1 MKLKLIV
8 PVAVQQKSWVR
19 YFALPPL
26 NLLYVAALTPKDVE
40 VTLVDE
46 HVDRID
52 FEEGIDLVGI
62 TSLTATAP
70 RAYEIGDEFRKR
82 GVKVV
87 LGGIHSSALPEE
99 AIQHADSVVIGEAEN
114 LWPEVI
120 EDFKRKRLKKF
131 YQSPQKPSLENLPFP
146 RRDLLQGKRYLT
158 KNFIQT
164 TRGCPFDCDFCSVT
178 KFSGKRHRFRPVGE
192 VIKEIESLDGNFTV
206 FADDNVVAHI
216 RYAKELFKALIPY
229 KKRWFSQAAL
239 TMSLDEELLKLAAQS
254 GCEGVY
260 IGFESLTDIGLTKFK
275 RYINFKEAI
284 NKLKGYGIRV
294 EGSFIFGFDSDDK
307 KVFEKTLRFAQELRL
322 DVATFHLLTP
332 LPGTRLYE
340 KLEKENRIIERD
352 WSKYDFSTVV
362 FRPKQMT
369 REELQEGVRWTMREF
384 YSLSSITK
392 RLFPPPF
399 KTLPQVIIYNLGRKA
414 ALLKVVKGTR

>member
-1 MKLKLIV
+1 
-8 PVAVQQKSWVR
+8 
-19 YFALPPL
+19 
-26 NLLYVAALTPKDVE
+26 VAALTPKDVE
-40 VTLVDE
+40 VTLIDE

-52 FEEGIDLVGI
+52 FEEKVDLVGI

-70 RAYEIGDEFRKR
+70 RAYEIGDEFKKR

-87 LGGIHSSALPEE
+87 LGGIHPSVLPEE

-120 EDFKRKRLKKF
+120 GDFKKKRLKKF
-131 YQSPQKPSLENLPFP
+131 YQSLEKPSLENLPLP

-178 KFSGKRHRFRPVGE
+178 KFFGKRHRFRPVGD
-192 VIKEIESLDGNFTV
+192 VIKEIESLEGNFTV
-206 FADDNVVAHI
+206 FADDNVIAHKK
-216 RYAKELFKALIPY
+216 YAKELFKALIPC
-229 KKRWFSQAAL
+229 KKRWFSQADL
-239 TMSLDEELLKLAAQS
+239 TMSQDDELLKLAAQS

-260 IGFESLTDIGLTKFK
+260 IGFESLTDIGLKKFK

-284 NKLKGYGIRV
+284 NKLKSYGIRV

-307 KVFEKTLRFAQELRL
+307 KAFEKTLKFTQELRL

-332 LPGTRLYE
+332 LPGTKLYE
-340 KLEKENRIIERD
+340 KLEKENRIVERD
-352 WSKYDFSTVV
+352 WLKYDLSTVV
-362 FRPKQMT
+362 FKPQQMT
-369 REELQEGVRWTMREF
+369 REELQEGVRWTMKEF

-399 KTLPQVIIYNLGRKA
+399 KTLPHAVLYNLGRKA
-414 ALLKVVKGTR
+414 ALLKVIKK

>member
-8 PVAVQQKSWVR
+8 PVAVKQRSWAR
-19 YFALPPL
+19 FFALPPL

-40 VTLVDE
+40 VTLIDE

-52 FEEGIDLVGI
+52 FEEKVDLVGI

-70 RAYEIGDEFRKR
+70 RAYEIGDEFKKR

-87 LGGIHSSALPEE
+87 LGGIHPSVLPEE

-120 EDFKRKRLKKF
+120 GDFKKKRLKKF
-131 YQSPQKPSLENLPFP
+131 YQSLEKPSLENLPLP

-178 KFSGKRHRFRPVGE
+178 KFFGKRHRFRPVGD
-192 VIKEIESLDGNFTV
+192 VIKEIESLEGNFTV
-206 FADDNVVAHI
+206 FADDNVIAHKK
-216 RYAKELFKALIPY
+216 YAKELFKALIPC
-229 KKRWFSQAAL
+229 KKRWFSQADL
-239 TMSLDEELLKLAAQS
+239 TMSQDDELLKLAAQS

-260 IGFESLTDIGLTKFK
+260 IGFESLTDIGLKKFK

-284 NKLKGYGIRV
+284 NKLKSYGIRV

-307 KVFEKTLRFAQELRL
+307 KAFEKTLKFTQELRL

-332 LPGTRLYE
+332 LPGTKLYE
-340 KLEKENRIIERD
+340 KLEKENRIVERD
-352 WSKYDFSTVV
+352 WLKYDLSTVV
-362 FRPKQMT
+362 FKPQQMT
-369 REELQEGVRWTMREF
+369 REELQEGVRWTMKEF

-399 KTLPQVIIYNLGRKA
+399 KTLPHAVLYNLGRKA
-414 ALLKVVKGTR
+414 ALLKVIKK

>member
-8 PVAVQQKSWVR
+8 PVAVQQKSWAR
-19 YFALPPL
+19 YFTLPPL

-52 FEEGIDLVGI
+52 FEEEVDLVGI

-70 RAYEIGDEFRKR
+70 RSYEIADEFRKR
-82 GVKVV
+82 RVKVI
-87 LGGIHSSALPEE
+87 LGGIHPSVLPQE

-120 EDFKRKRLKKF
+120 EDFKKKRLKKF
-131 YQSPQKPSLENLPFP
+131 YQSSQKPSLENLPLP

-178 KFSGKRHRFRPVGE
+178 RFFGKRHRFRPVGD
-192 VIKEIESLDGNFTV
+192 VIREIESLEGNFTV
-206 FADDNVVAHI
+206 FADDNVIAHKK
-216 RYAKELFKALIPY
+216 YAKELFKALIPC
-229 KKRWFSQAAL
+229 KKRWFSQADLSMAQ
-239 TMSLDEELLKLAAQS
+239 DEELLKLAVQS

-260 IGFESLTDIGLTKFK
+260 IGFESLSDIGLKKFK
-275 RYINFKEAI
+275 KYINFKDAI
-284 NKLKGYGIRV
+284 NRLRSYGIRI
-294 EGSFIFGFDSDDK
+294 EGSFIFGFEADDK
-307 KVFEKTLRFAQELRL
+307 KAFEKTLRFAQELRL
-322 DVATFHLLTP
+322 DMATFHLLTP
-332 LPGTRLYE
+332 LPGTQLYE
-340 KLEKENRIIERD
+340 KLENENRIIERD
-352 WSKYDFSTVV
+352 WSKYNLSTVV
-362 FRPKQMT
+362 FKPKQMT
-369 REELQEGVRWTMREF
+369 KEELQKGVCWAMRKF
-384 YSLSSITK
+384 YSLPSIAR

-399 KTLPQVIIYNLGRKA
+399 KTLPHIVAYNLSRKA
-414 ALLKVVKGTR
+414 NFLQSLKR

>member
-8 PVAVQQKSWVR
+8 PVAVKQKRWTK
-19 YFALPPL
+19 YFAIPPL

-40 VTLVDE
+40 ITLIDE
-46 HVDRID
+46 HIDRID
-52 FEEGIDLVGI
+52 FEEAVDLVGI

-70 RAYEIGDEFRKR
+70 RAYEIGDEFKKR

-87 LGGIHSSALPEE
+87 LGGIHPSTLPEE
-99 AIQHADSVVIGEAEN
+99 AIQHADSIVIGEAEN

-120 EDFKRKRLKKF
+120 EDFKKKRLKKF
-131 YQSPQKPSLENLPFP
+131 YQSSQKPSLKNLLLP

-178 KFSGKRHRFRPVGE
+178 KFFGRRHRFRPVE
-192 VIKEIESLDGNFTV
+192 DVVKEIESLEGNFTI
-206 FADDNVVAHI
+206 FADDNVVAHKK
-216 RYAKELFKALIPY
+216 YAKELFKALIPC
-229 KKRWFSQAAL
+229 KKRWFSQADLSMAQ
-239 TMSLDEELLKLAAQS
+239 DEELLKLAAQS

-260 IGFESLTDIGLTKFK
+260 IGFESLSDIGLKKFK
-275 RYINFKEAI
+275 KYINFKDAI
-284 NKLKGYGIRV
+284 NRLKKHGIRV

-307 KVFEKTLRFAQELRL
+307 RVFEKTLRFAQELRL

-332 LPGTRLYE
+332 LPGTQLYE
-340 KLEKENRIIERD
+340 KLERENRIVVRD
-352 WSKYDFSTVV
+352 WSKYNLSTVV
-362 FRPKQMT
+362 FQPKQMT
-369 REELQEGVRWTMREF
+369 REELQEGVRWTMKKF
-384 YSLSSITK
+384 YSLFSMTK

-399 KTLPQVIIYNLGRKA
+399 KTLPHIIAYNLSRKA
-414 ALLKVVKGTR
+414 HFLKSLKK